1 MSTLAISPQLPTNS
15 LAIAISPQAQTNVIE
30 EKTKALWIVLKKN
43 RFLTLTMT
51 TTTARQFLIVLLL
64 PLLLM

>member
-1 MSTLAISPQLPTNS
+1 
-15 LAIAISPQAQTNVIE
+15 VIE

-43 RFLTLTMT
+43 QFLTLT